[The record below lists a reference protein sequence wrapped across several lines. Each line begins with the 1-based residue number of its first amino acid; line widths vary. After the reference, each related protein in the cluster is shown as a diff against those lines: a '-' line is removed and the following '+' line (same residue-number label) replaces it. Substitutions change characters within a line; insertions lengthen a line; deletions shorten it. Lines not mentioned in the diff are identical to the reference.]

1 MISQLEIIQE
11 SGERLLS
18 TITSILDL
26 SKIEAKKLEVVYKD
40 SNINDF
46 LATILLP
53 LKGMAVKKGLL
64 LSVKYETQP
73 LKGLIDQRYFEMIV
87 NNLVGNAIKYSEKG
101 MISVRLKRIGDKI
114 ELTVSDQGIGMSADF
129 QKILFKPFE
138 QESKGNSRIYEG
150 TGLGLAITKNLADI
164 LGGNIQVES
173 LKEQGTKVTVILPLG
188 KK

>member
-1 MISQLEIIQE
+1 
-11 SGERLLS
+11 
-18 TITSILDL
+18 
-26 SKIEAKKLEVVYKD
+26 VVYKEY
-40 SNINDF
+40 NINDL

-53 LKGMAVKKGLL
+53 LKGLAVKKGLL

-73 LKGLIDQRYFEMIV
+73 FKDLIDSRYFEMII

-101 MISVRLKRIGDKI
+101 MISVRLKRGEDTI
-114 ELTVSDQGIGMSADF
+114 ELRVTDQGIGMSEDF

-150 TGLGLAITKNLADI
+150 TGLGLAITKNLVDI
-164 LGGNIQVES
+164 LGGSIDIKSV
-173 LKEQGTKVTVILPLG
+173 KDQGTKVIVILPLG